1 MNILVDQSTDQPLTE
16 AEADQSPIEDHI
28 ALIYESNE
36 ERLGTVTPLIKVG
49 LEKGELCLY
58 ISDEEED
65 LAVIEALKAEHID
78 VDKAVSNGGLILT
91 SKKEMYFKLGRF
103 DPEWTLRVVNN
114 IADLARS
121 YGFTAMRI
129 MSDMTWTLEKVPG
142 VERWPEYEARL
153 NTLNPGISLRI
164 ICQYDRSAF
173 SPEALMAAVQTH
185 PKIVTQG
192 SVNKNIFHIPSDQ
205 ILKGSYA
212 ELELERVMGSI
223 RQINSAEAELQERDQ
238 IIQALSRQVEQDGTV
253 RKGLEQALDES
264 RRRFRDLAERTSDWA
279 WELDDQG
286 VYVYSSPRI
295 KDVLGLRPEDVLGR
309 DPVDLV
315 SKDDSE
321 RVSKQLARVISS
333 RAPISAMEKEVRHKD
348 GHIVYLEMSGTPY
361 FDPEGKYLGYRGVD
375 RDITGRKAAKQ
386 AIEESRKRTDESLAE
401 IERRDGR
408 ISTLEAEIEHLRA
421 SLADTDE
428 AIVAIKGDLSAK
440 QGELAQA
447 SEVMTKLQE
456 VLQIRDEELAA
467 ANDNIHERQARVDE
481 HSKEIGQLKQA
492 IGLREVELAGIGASL
507 LAAQTLA
514 DNKSSELDH
523 LTGVYNSQTLELK
536 GARESLAGVEEALAH
551 KEQELFAVRQQIERL
566 EADLKA
572 ASETVATREQELS
585 ATKEEVTSLTAS
597 LEQTRME
604 LTTTKEELGSKID
617 SLESTEA
624 ELSSTS
630 GELAIKVAALI
641 ETTAL
646 LEHRDGE
653 LTAAKEDISS
663 KTAKLEETETEL
675 TRTSDEL
682 SAKVSEL
689 AETSAQLDQRSA
701 DLTAANEEISSKT
714 AKLEE
719 TETELAKVSGELSA
733 KGAALTL
740 TAVALEQHIA
750 ELAAVRDDLESRTQK
765 LTNAEQELE
774 RLNGA
779 LGDKESA
786 LGETIA
792 SYEGAKADL
801 AALSEETQQIKEAIA
816 ELERDKEGILELV
829 STRDTEMIGLQT
841 RYDELAALL
850 NIRNEELDAARSLVQ
865 SREQELDTVTSRAD
879 ILSKVLTLKE
889 EELAAALRDASA
901 VGAEAA
907 LLRAQV
913 TQMESDLNVGSTVN
927 LGLREAMDNRQKA
940 LSAIL
945 AEAAASDVRAKGLE
959 DEKNRLALDLDRADG
974 DLYSITVSLG
984 QSEQE
989 LAASRAEM
997 EERERELAG
1006 VSAALEERERDLA
1019 AAKGLLGEREAD
1031 LAGMRVKVE
1040 DYESQLI
1047 AATARTGETELELAT
1062 TRGQLSESEERFK
1075 ALFEQSGVGIVRV
1088 APEGGVV
1095 DANSKFH
1102 EIMGY
1107 APEEL
1112 AEKRYPD
1119 LTHEDDTSEIDALHQ
1134 RLVSGESSS
1143 TSVLKRLV
1151 RKSGS
1156 TVWANITMSAV
1167 KDDRNNVRYL
1177 MAVVDDR
1184 TDQILA
1190 EQSLREKEYLE
1201 REERLR
1207 RTWENSADGVW
1218 VLDPEGRT
1226 TFVNPAMA
1234 AMLGYSSEEMTGQMI
1249 SGFMND
1255 DWRKRSHDELGKE
1268 VLLVRRDG
1276 TDLWATISSLPILDQ
1291 TGHVTGAVGLVND
1304 ITDIKQRV
1312 YDLEAAKDASARE
1325 AARLGHIIGGMNVPI
1340 AVVAAD
1346 GTVAMANPALERMM
1360 DGEVVG
1366 KSTQE
1371 VWPGLDISEPA
1382 RIKVSR
1388 DDREVEMRIL
1398 PSILRDGLRETGTV
1412 LSFVE
1417 ALPERPADAPSPEM
1431 LAHDLNDSL
1440 QVIMGSVSLAKEY
1453 VIPEGR
1459 MYSKLKQIESAS
1471 VTARDLAG
1479 RLMTSA
1485 REGHPLTDVPET
1497 ATTLVRGKGRLLL
1510 MDDDENVLEATGDLL
1525 RYLGYDIEVARDG
1538 EEAMV
1543 LAKEAEEIYRP
1554 FDLALLDLSIS
1565 SGTGGLEAG
1574 QMLKAADPQIHLVVT
1589 SGYVSDP
1596 VIADPGA
1603 YGFSAAL
1610 PKPYSA
1616 ELLSCTIAEVLGL
1629 RSPES
1634 KNL

>member
-1 MNILVDQSTDQPLTE
+1 MVDQSTDQPLTE

-205 ILKGSYA
+205 ILKGGYA

-238 IIQALSRQVEQDGTV
+238 IIQALSRQGEQESMV
-253 RKGLEQALDES
+253 RKNLEQALDES

-295 KDVLGLRPEDVLGR
+295 KDVLGLRPEDVIGR

-315 SKDDSE
+315 SKDDAE
-321 RVSKQLARVISS
+321 RVSKQLARVITS

-428 AIVAIKGDLSAK
+428 AIVAIKGDLTTK

-456 VLQIRDEELAA
+456 VLRIRDDELAT
-467 ANDNIHERQARVDE
+467 ANDNINERQALVEE
-481 HSKEIGQLKQA
+481 HTKEIGHLKQD
-492 IGLREVELAGIGASL
+492 IGLREVELAGISATL

-514 DNKSSELDH
+514 DSKSSELDH
-523 LTGVYNSQTLELK
+523 LTGVYNSLTLELK
-536 GARESLAGVEEALAH
+536 GAREALAGMEDALAH

-566 EADLKA
+566 EGDLKA
-572 ASETVATREQELS
+572 ANDTVATRDHELA
-585 ATKEEVTSLTAS
+585 ATKEDMSSLTAS
-597 LEQTRME
+597 LEQTRAE
-604 LTTTKEELGSKID
+604 LTTTKEELGSKIGT
-617 SLESTEA
+617 LESTEA

-641 ETTAL
+641 EVTAL
-646 LEHRDGE
+646 LEHRN
-653 LTAAKEDISS
+653 
-663 KTAKLEETETEL
+663 
-675 TRTSDEL
+675 DEL
-682 SAKVSEL
+682 S
-689 AETSAQLDQRSA
+689 T
-701 DLTAANEEISSKT
+701 ANEEIGSKT
-714 AKLEE
+714 ARLEE
-719 TETELAKVSGELSA
+719 TETELAKVSGELAAKESALVETSTQLEQRSAELSTANEEIGSKTARLEETETELAKVSGELAAKESALVETSTQLEQRSAELSTANEEIGSKTARLEETETELAKVSGELAA

-740 TAVALEQHIA
+740 TAVSLEQHIA
-750 ELAAVRDDLESRTQK
+750 ELAAVKDDLAFRTQK
-765 LTNAEQELE
+765 LTDAELELE
-774 RLNGA
+774 RLNIV
-779 LGDKESA
+779 LGDKEAA

-792 SYEGAKADL
+792 SYEGTKADL
-801 AALSEETQQIKEAIA
+801 AVLSEEAQQLRETIA
-816 ELERDKEGILELV
+816 ELERDKEGILEV
-829 STRDTEMIGLQT
+829 ISTRDTELAGLVG

-850 NIRNEELDAARSLVQ
+850 EVRNGELVAALSLVQ
-865 SREQELDTVTSRAD
+865 SKEEELGTVASRAD
-879 ILSKVLTLKE
+879 ILSRVLILKE
-889 EELAAALRDASA
+889 EELAVALREATT

-907 LLRAQV
+907 SLRAQV
-913 TQMESDLNVGSTVN
+913 TQLESDLNVGSTIN

-945 AEAAASDVRAKGLE
+945 AEAAASEARAKALD

-974 DLYSITVSLG
+974 ELYKITVSMG
-984 QSEQE
+984 QREQE
-989 LAASRAEM
+989 LAASRTEI
-997 EERERELAG
+997 
-1006 VSAALEERERDLA
+1006 EERERDIA
-1019 AAKGLLGEREAD
+1019 VAKGLLDEKEVD
-1031 LAGMRVKVE
+1031 LGGMRVKVE
-1040 DYESQLI
+1040 DLEGQLT
-1047 AATARTGETELELAT
+1047 AATARTGETEAELAA
-1062 TRGQLSESEERFK
+1062 TRGRLSESEERFK

-1088 APEGGVV
+1088 APEGGLVE
-1095 DANSKFH
+1095 ANSRFH

-1107 APEEL
+1107 DPEEL
-1112 AEKRYPD
+1112 VDRRYPD
-1119 LTHEDDTSEIDALHQ
+1119 LTHEDDASEIEALHQ
-1134 RLVSGESSS
+1134 RLVSGESTS

-1151 RKSGS
+1151 HKSGS
-1156 TVWANITMSAV
+1156 TVWANITMSAI
-1167 KDDRNNVRYL
+1167 KDDRDNVSYL

-1184 TDQILA
+1184 TDQVLA
-1190 EQSLREKEYLE
+1190 EQSTREKECLD

-1226 TFVNPAMA
+1226 TFVNPALA
-1234 AMLGYSSEEMTGQMI
+1234 AMLDYSPEEMTGQMI
-1249 SGFMND
+1249 SRFMND
-1255 DWRKRSHDELGKE
+1255 EWRNHFRDALGKE
-1268 VLLVRRDG
+1268 VLLVRRDS
-1276 TDLWATISSLPILDQ
+1276 TDLWVTISSLPILDQ
-1291 TGHVTGAVGLVND
+1291 DGHVTGAVGLVND
-1304 ITDIKQRV
+1304 ITDIKQRL
-1312 YDLEAAKDASARE
+1312 YDLEAAKDTSAGE
-1325 AARLGHIIGGMNVPI
+1325 AARLGHIIGGMSVPI

-1346 GTVAMANPALERMM
+1346 GTVAMANPALEKMM

-1366 KSTQE
+1366 RPAQE

-1382 RIKVSR
+1382 HIKVSR
-1388 DDREVEMRIL
+1388 EDREVEMRIL

-1412 LSFVE
+1412 LSFVD

-1440 QVIMGSVSLAKEY
+1440 TVIMGSVSLAKEY

-1479 RLMTSA
+1479 RLMASA
-1485 REGHPLTDVPET
+1485 
-1497 ATTLVRGKGRLLL
+1497 KG
-1510 MDDDENVLEATGDLL
+1510 G
-1525 RYLGYDIEVARDG
+1525 
-1538 EEAMV
+1538 
-1543 LAKEAEEIYRP
+1543 
-1554 FDLALLDLSIS
+1554 S
-1565 SGTGGLEAG
+1565 AG
-1574 QMLKAADPQIHLVVT
+1574 
-1589 SGYVSDP
+1589 
-1596 VIADPGA
+1596 
-1603 YGFSAAL
+1603 
-1610 PKPYSA
+1610 
-1616 ELLSCTIAEVLGL
+1616 
-1629 RSPES
+1629 
-1634 KNL
+1634 